1 MIDLIAVYSYYK
13 VYLTH
18 GRKTVLLGT
27 SRLDKGETEKQAKRR
42 IQGEFAKEIKA
53 ITEEKK
59 CCTNR
64 QD

>member
-1 MIDLIAVYSYYK
+1 MFGRVVGIGI
-13 VYLTH
+13 H
-18 GRKTVLLGT
+18 GRLLMN
-27 SRLDKGETEKQAKRR
+27 KQTHTPGPWIAAPIKR

>member
-27 SRLDKGETEKQAKRR
+27 SRLDKGETEKDAKQR
-42 IQGEFAKEIKA
+42 IQGEFAKEIKE
-53 ITEEKK
+53 IRGEE
-59 CCTNR
+59 
-64 QD
+64 